1 MFWLAFCPKHN
12 RWCRRDVNVTFRRW
26 RVFRLQKQPSGAARY
41 CSCVLTVP
49 FDDFF
54 HIISAVTPFPPSYL
68 LCKSLISTQNAEVH
82 TNILFMVSKLLL
94 LISFNLTST
103 FRNKVGK
110 VLERKT
116 VYQPKCIM
124 FILDDAI
131 TLLLLIEACQIGIC
145 WEGASPP

>member
-1 MFWLAFCPKHN
+1 
-12 RWCRRDVNVTFRRW
+12 
-26 RVFRLQKQPSGAARY
+26 
-41 CSCVLTVP
+41 
-49 FDDFF
+49 
-54 HIISAVTPFPPSYL
+54 
-68 LCKSLISTQNAEVH
+68 
-82 TNILFMVSKLLL
+82 MVSKLLL

-145 WEGASPP
+145 